1 MEGSSKNNNL
11 QKEKEECE
19 KAAQETFNR
28 ILAAYRQVIDGIR

>member
-1 MEGSSKNNNL
+1 MEGSSKDNNL

-19 KAAQETFNR
+19 KAAKETFNR